1 MTNRKALLRV
11 CVLAFALA
19 LAGCGLGIQKVAPWQ
34 KEKLALS
41 HMAFEPDPL
50 EAKFRNHTYASKEG
64 SSGGYGVGGGGC
76 GCN

>member
-1 MTNRKALLRV
+1 MRLAVLLGTV
-11 CVLAFALA
+11 FGLVLFG
-19 LAGCGLGIQKVAPWQ
+19 GCAEVQPWQ
-34 KEKLALS
+34 KQHLARS

-50 EAKFRNHTYASKEG
+50 EARSRQHMFHSKEA

>member
-1 MTNRKALLRV
+1 MRASIILMVLLGAALLT
-11 CVLAFALA
+11 
-19 LAGCGLGIQKVAPWQ
+19 GCAEVQPWQ
-34 KEKLALS
+34 KQHLGRS

-50 EAKFRNHTYASKEG
+50 EARSRQHMFHSKEA